1 MKPFPLWKHLAVLFV
16 LCIGLLYSLPN
27 LYRPDAAIQISGES
41 GGQVLSDSVL
51 KNALSAL
58 DKHNIAYKSGEI
70 NSNNMLIRLQD
81 SNSQLPAK
89 EIIHAALGD
98 GYVVALNLAATT
110 PEWLTSIGAE
120 PMKLGLDLSGGIHFL
135 LEVDTKFA
143 INRRVDGYLGEVRK
157 LLREDNI
164 RGVVAQKDLT
174 ISGKFLSSE
183 AQNAAYNLI
192 RKKVPDLSA
201 TRSEKGG
208 EYMVDWYIGEAL
220 QQQIANDTVAQNLT
234 ALRNRVNELGVS
246 EPIVQRQGANRIVV
260 QLPGVQDSAM
270 AKRIIG
276 KIANLEFRME
286 ARADSPSETFALRR
300 GGQSRGTAQ
309 LERTVVITGDQVSN
323 ATSGFDEN
331 GRPQVSITL
340 DGAGGRQIHNAT
352 KNNIGR
358 NLGVLFIERKQRS
371 RTIVNEQGEKE
382 QIREPYFEKEII
394 SLATVQS
401 ALGNQFRI
409 TGLNTQQ
416 EAQELA
422 LLLRAGALTAPI
434 DFVEERTI
442 GPSMGAENI
451 KLGINSIVWGLGIVM
466 VFMLLYYKVFGI
478 LANLALMMNIVVL
491 IAVMSLISATLTL
504 PGIAGIVLT
513 IGMAVDA
520 NVLIYERIREELRE
534 GLSPHQAI
542 NAGYERAWTSIMD
555 SNVTTLLA
563 AVILFA
569 VGTGPVKGFAVTLS
583 IGIATSMFT
592 AIVGTRSLITL
603 IYGKRPIKKLAI

>member
-1 MKPFPLWKHLAVLFV
+1 MNKFPLWKHLAVLFV
-16 LCIGLLYSLPN
+16 LLMGLLYSLPN
-27 LYRPDAAIQISGES
+27 LYRPDPAIQISGES
-41 GGQVLSDSVL
+41 SGQELTEQVLQQ
-51 KNALSAL
+51 ALSAL
-58 DKHNIAYKSGEI
+58 DARNIAYKSGEI
-70 NSNNMLIRLQD
+70 TDSNILIRLHN
-81 SNSQLPAK
+81 SNDQLPAQNAAYK
-89 EIIHAALGD
+89 ALGD
-98 GYVVALNLAATT
+98 GFVVALNLAATT
-110 PEWLTSIGAE
+110 PDWLLSIGAE

-135 LEVDTKFA
+135 LEVDTDFA
-143 INRRVDGYLGEVRK
+143 VNRRVDGYLSEVRK
-157 LLREDNI
+157 ILREQNI
-164 RGVVAQKDLT
+164 RGLVNQDGMRIEGKFQSAEAQTAAHNAVRKAIQDLTASRSQKD
-174 ISGKFLSSE
+174 
-183 AQNAAYNLI
+183 
-192 RKKVPDLSA
+192 
-201 TRSEKGG
+201 G
-208 EYMVDWYIGEAL
+208 EYLIEWHIGDAL
-220 QQQIANDTVAQNLT
+220 KQQIANDIVSQNLT

-260 QLPGVQDSAM
+260 QLPGVQDTAM

-276 KIANLEFRME
+276 KIANLEFRLE
-286 ARADSPSETFALRR
+286 AQDNTPSETFPVRR
-300 GGQSRGTAQ
+300 SGQTRGTAD
-309 LERTVVITGDQVSN
+309 LERTVVINGDRVSN

-340 DGAGGRQIHNAT
+340 DGQGGRQMHNAT

-358 NLGVLFIERKQRS
+358 NLGVLFIERKQRT
-371 RTIVNEQGEKE
+371 RTIVNADGEKE
-382 QIREPYFEKEII
+382 QVRQAYEEKEII

-401 ALGNQFRI
+401 ALGTQFRI
-409 TGLNTQQ
+409 TGLTNQP

-451 KLGINSIVWGLGIVM
+451 KLGVNSIMWGLGIVM
-466 VFMLLYYKVFGI
+466 LFMLLYYRVFGI
-478 LANLALMMNIVVL
+478 FANLALTMNIVVL
-491 IAVMSLISATLTL
+491 MAVMSIISATLTL

-520 NVLIYERIREELRE
+520 NVLIYERIREELRA
-534 GLSPHQAI
+534 GLSPHQAV
-542 NAGYERAWTSIMD
+542 NAGYERAWASILD

-592 AIVGTRSLITL
+592 AIVGTRALVTL
-603 IYGKRPIKKLAI
+603 VYGQGAIKKLAI

>member
-16 LCIGLLYSLPN
+16 LLLGLLYSLPN
-27 LYRPDAAIQISGES
+27 IYRPDAAIQISGES
-41 GGQVLSDSVL
+41 GGQELSEQVLER
-51 KNALSAL
+51 ALSAL
-58 DKHNIAYKSGEI
+58 DAQNISYKSGEI
-70 NSNNMLIRLQD
+70 TANNILVRLNNG
-81 SNSQLPAK
+81 SAQLPAR
-89 EIIHAALGD
+89 EAIHKALGD

-110 PEWLTSIGAE
+110 PDWLVNIGAE

-135 LEVDTKFA
+135 LEVDTEFA
-143 INRRVDGYLGEVRK
+143 VNRRVDGYLSEVRK
-157 LLREDNI
+157 ILREQNI
-164 RGVVAQKDLT
+164 RGLVNQDGLL
-174 ISGKFLSSE
+174 IEGKFQSAD
-183 AQNAAYNLI
+183 AQNAAQNAV
-192 RKKVPDLSA
+192 RKNIQDLSA
-201 TRSEKGG
+201 SKSQKG
-208 EYMVDWYIGEAL
+208 DDYILQWHIGDAL
-220 QQQIANDTVAQNLT
+220 KQQISNDIVSQNLT

-276 KIANLEFRME
+276 KIANLEFRLE
-286 ARADSPSETFALRR
+286 ARDNTPSETFPVRR
-300 GGQSRGTAQ
+300 SGETRGTAA
-309 LERTVVITGDQVSN
+309 LERTVVITGDRVSN
-323 ATSGFDEN
+323 ATSGMDEN

-340 DGAGGRQIHNAT
+340 DGQGGRQMHNAT
-352 KNNIGR
+352 KSNIGR
-358 NLGVLFIERKQRS
+358 NLGVLFIERKQRT
-371 RTIVNEQGEKE
+371 RTIINAEGEKE
-382 QIREPYFEKEII
+382 QIRQAYEEKEII

-401 ALGNQFRI
+401 ALGTQFRI
-409 TGLNTQQ
+409 TGLTNPT

-451 KLGINSIVWGLGIVM
+451 KLGVNSIAWGLGIVM
-466 VFMLLYYKVFGI
+466 LFMLVYYRVFGVF
-478 LANLALMMNIVVL
+478 ANLALTMNIVVL
-491 IAVMSLISATLTL
+491 VAVMSLISATLTL

-542 NAGYERAWTSIMD
+542 NAGYERAWASILD

-592 AIVGTRSLITL
+592 AIVGTRALVTL
-603 IYGKRPIKKLAI
+603 VYGKRAIKKLAI

>member
-1 MKPFPLWKHLAVLFV
+1 MKQFPLWKHLAVLFV
-16 LCIGLLYSLPN
+16 LLMGLLYSLPN

-41 GGQVLSDSVL
+41 SGQELSEQAL
-51 KNALSAL
+51 ERALSAL
-58 DKHNIAYKSGEI
+58 DSRNISYKSGEI
-70 NSNNMLIRLQD
+70 TESNILIRLHD
-81 SNSQLPAK
+81 ASAQLPAQDA
-89 EIIHAALGD
+89 IHKALGD

-110 PEWLTSIGAE
+110 PQWLVNIGAE

-135 LEVDTKFA
+135 LEVDTEFA
-143 INRRVDGYLGEVRK
+143 VNRRVDGYLSEVRK
-157 LLREDNI
+157 ILREQNI
-164 RGVVAQKDLT
+164 RGLVNQEGLVIQGKFQTAEAQSEAHNAVRKTIQDLT
-174 ISGKFLSSE
+174 AS
-183 AQNAAYNLI
+183 
-192 RKKVPDLSA
+192 
-201 TRSEKGG
+201 RSQRGG
-208 EYMVDWYIGEAL
+208 EYIVEWHIGDAL
-220 QQQIANDTVAQNLT
+220 KQQISTDIVSQNLT

-286 ARADSPSETFALRR
+286 ARDNTPSETFPVRR
-300 GGQSRGTAQ
+300 SGQTRGTAA
-309 LERTVVITGDQVSN
+309 LERTVVINGDRVSN

-340 DGAGGRQIHNAT
+340 DGQGGRQMHNAT

-358 NLGVLFIERKQRS
+358 NLGVLFIERKQRT
-371 RTIVNEQGEKE
+371 RTIVNAEGEKE
-382 QIREPYFEKEII
+382 QIRQAYEEKEII

-401 ALGNQFRI
+401 ALGTQFRI
-409 TGLNTQQ
+409 TGLTNQA

-451 KLGINSIVWGLGIVM
+451 KLGINSIAWGLGIVM
-466 VFMLLYYKVFGI
+466 LFMLVYYRVFGI
-478 LANLALMMNIVVL
+478 FANLVLTMNIVVL

-542 NAGYERAWTSIMD
+542 NAGYERAWASILD

-592 AIVGTRSLITL
+592 AIVGTRALVTL
-603 IYGKRPIKKLAI
+603 VYGKRAVKKLAI

>member
-603 IYGKRPIKKLAI
+603 IYGKRPVKKLAI

>member
-16 LCIGLLYSLPN
+16 LLLGLLYSLPN
-27 LYRPDAAIQISGES
+27 IYRPDAAIQISGES
-41 GGQVLSDSVL
+41 GGQELSEQVLER
-51 KNALSAL
+51 ALSAL
-58 DKHNIAYKSGEI
+58 DAQNISYKSGEI
-70 NSNNMLIRLQD
+70 TANNILVRLNNG
-81 SNSQLPAK
+81 SAQLPAR
-89 EIIHAALGD
+89 EAIHKALGD

-110 PEWLTSIGAE
+110 PNWLVNIGAE

-135 LEVDTKFA
+135 LEVDTEFA
-143 INRRVDGYLGEVRK
+143 VNRRVDGYLSEVRK
-157 LLREDNI
+157 ILREQNI
-164 RGVVAQKDLT
+164 RGLVNQDGLL
-174 ISGKFLSSE
+174 IEGKFQSAD
-183 AQNAAYNLI
+183 AQNAAQNAV
-192 RKKVPDLSA
+192 RKNIQDLSA
-201 TRSEKGG
+201 SKSQKG
-208 EYMVDWYIGEAL
+208 DDYILQWHIGDAL
-220 QQQIANDTVAQNLT
+220 KQQISNDIVSQNLT

-276 KIANLEFRME
+276 KIANLEFRLE
-286 ARADSPSETFALRR
+286 ARDNTPSETFPVRR
-300 GGQSRGTAQ
+300 SGQARGTAA
-309 LERTVVITGDQVSN
+309 LERTVVITGDRVSN
-323 ATSGFDEN
+323 ATSGMDEN

-340 DGAGGRQIHNAT
+340 DGQGGRQMHNAT
-352 KNNIGR
+352 KSNIGR
-358 NLGVLFIERKQRS
+358 NLGVLFIERKQRT
-371 RTIVNEQGEKE
+371 RTIINAEGEKE
-382 QIREPYFEKEII
+382 QIRQAYEEKEII

-401 ALGNQFRI
+401 ALGTQFRI
-409 TGLNTQQ
+409 TGLTNPT

-451 KLGINSIVWGLGIVM
+451 KLGVNSIAWGLGIVM
-466 VFMLLYYKVFGI
+466 LFMLIYYRVFGVF
-478 LANLALMMNIVVL
+478 ANLALTMNIVVL
-491 IAVMSLISATLTL
+491 VAVMSLISATLTL

-542 NAGYERAWTSIMD
+542 NAGYERAWASILD

-592 AIVGTRSLITL
+592 AIVGTRALVTL
-603 IYGKRPIKKLAI
+603 VYGKRAIKKLAI